1 VLKGIEM
8 KLQVID
14 NDVNYWVVRAGENAK
29 YYEHFR
35 HNGIVAL
42 GHIDELSV
50 DEGIIREISAVD
62 LTSAFTAINT
72 PTDEEESE
80 TDEGVPTASQIGA
93 NVTQAARFINEIKV
107 GDIII
112 TVNKKRVSLGTVK
125 SEAYIE
131 RSDLRFFKP
140 DGNLHSRALKYKLR
154 RKVEWE
160 PAKLRA
166 SMPSPIKPSL
176 SAHQTLFSI
185 SEANQELYGVF
196 QKNDKLYFSTK
207 IDERDKISQ
216 FNVTEFQRAIQKIE
230 LLAEQIA
237 NNNFVN
243 SDDLNAILDEQY
255 RLSGMHGE
263 FTLTTKNSF
272 LSPGNIWNEV
282 SGGELK
288 QVIFAMILGVLF
300 NQNVEASEDV
310 VVTPSQVIAI
320 EIAANNIKDGDFE
333 YLRESI
339 KATLDSPNKSLR
351 VVTPDALS
359 DKEVIVFPRV
369 NVEGDTGI

>member
-1 VLKGIEM
+1 M

-185 SEANQELYGVF
+185 SEANQELFTHWLYGVF